1 MILYI
6 KLKGNMLDTTL
17 GTQLSLY
24 MSLSLALA
32 SLYNNLEQ
40 KFMEF

>member
-1 MILYI
+1 MLYI
-6 KLKGNMLDTTL
+6 QLKGNMLDTTL

-24 MSLSLALA
+24 MSLSFALV

-40 KFMEF
+40 KFAEF